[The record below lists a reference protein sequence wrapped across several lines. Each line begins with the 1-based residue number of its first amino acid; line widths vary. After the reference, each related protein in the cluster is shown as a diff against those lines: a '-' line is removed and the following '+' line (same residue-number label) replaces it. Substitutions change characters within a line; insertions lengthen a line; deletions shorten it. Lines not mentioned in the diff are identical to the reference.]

1 MIQESYK
8 DSEKGTLYIV
18 PTPIG
23 NKDDITLRAIE
34 ILKKVD
40 FICAEDTR
48 TSSILLNMFN
58 ISKPLKA
65 CHIFNESKIKNK
77 IVKEL
82 EIGKNVA
89 LISDQGTPLLSD
101 PGYEL
106 VCEVIKNDLNVVSLP
121 GPSAL
126 LPALNM
132 SGIEA
137 NKFLFYGFLNSK
149 TSVAKKELESLKN
162 IEFTLVFYEAP
173 HRLQS
178 TLKLM
183 QEIFG
188 NRKISVSREISK
200 LHEEIFRGT
209 VEDAIEFYKDPK
221 GEIVIVVE
229 KCKKESI
236 DINDILEEVKNET
249 KKGLSN
255 KDAVKLI
262 SKKYGVS
269 KNLLYNKN
277 EEKRK
282 WN

>member
-149 TSVAKKELESLKN
+149 TSVAKKELESLKS

-188 NRKISVSREISK
+188 NRKISISREISK

-229 KCKKESI
+229 KCKKESV
-236 DINDILEEVKNET
+236 DINDLLKEVKNET

-282 WN
+282 

>member
-82 EIGKNVA
+82 KIGKNVA

>member
-282 WN
+282 

>member
-188 NRKISVSREISK
+188 NRKISISREISK

-282 WN
+282 